1 MSDAIRSYRSSR
13 RTYYEGPTRSGGV
26 IRWIVLLFFV
36 VGCLW
41 LVWTT
46 RDSCPVER
54 VIPKN
59 QSFHFQ
65 VRDLLST
72 RQEIARS
79 PLWDTGLVPENYAEI
94 PTWIANSFGYPDWI
108 LNNLVSD
115 VCYVSGTDL
124 MTFSDLIVV
133 TRMSR
138 IGCLLERY
146 HRFLDAIE
154 DEHAGGL
161 ALRKLSGVDFYY
173 AVRGRTIVFS
183 PSRDAIIQ
191 ALTLR
196 ESDAITSLETAG
208 MDVSD
213 DLQGRMAFSPNEPL
227 GRFFERS
234 DCRLDFSP
242 TSITFSSRSVLKPD
256 WRAPLDALGLSQ
268 SPGELFVPVDG
279 GVVLAGEFG
288 VPLTEVWPALDEMT
302 AGALNDYV
310 SRWGAL
316 DRLSA
321 SEREA
326 FQAAFALLSSALG
339 TSFSLRTAGF
349 DLDGMAPM
357 PIFDLS
363 LQPTADVVNAVFNAA
378 SGSVRGTLPK
388 NGVPYIFE
396 EDGIV
401 RLSLG
406 WGNVIEPSAFWD
418 GLLFRATLHP
428 EHAAVLRETDNVMVP
443 ASGRGHLFF
452 RLRLGEVMDT
462 MGEGLLLYAENGMI
476 LGQTVDTLNA
486 SFSEVGA
493 IARRVPEISVMINYL
508 DGELSVELRLEL
520 AEAK

>member
-1 MSDAIRSYRSSR
+1 MSDAIRSYRPSR
-13 RTYYEGPTRSGGV
+13 RTYHEGPTRSGGV

-54 VIPKN
+54 VIPQN

-72 RQEIARS
+72 RQEIAHS
-79 PLWDTGLVPENYAEI
+79 PLWDTGLVPANYAGI

-124 MTFSDLIVV
+124 MAFSDLLVV

-161 ALRKLSGVDFYY
+161 ALRKLSGVNFYY

-196 ESDAITSLETAG
+196 ESDAVTSLETAG
-208 MDVSD
+208 MDVSG
-213 DLQGRMAFSPNEPL
+213 DLQGRMAFSADEPL
-227 GRFFERS
+227 GQFFERS
-234 DCRLDFSP
+234 DCRLDFEAA
-242 TSITFSSRSVLKPD
+242 SITFSSRSVLKPD
-256 WRAPLDALGLSQ
+256 WRAPLDGLGLSQ
-268 SPGELFVPVDG
+268 SPGELLVPRNG
-279 GVVLAGEFG
+279 GVLLAGEFG
-288 VPLTEVWPALDEMT
+288 VPLTEVWLALDEMT
-302 AGALNDYV
+302 AGAMNDYV

-316 DRLSA
+316 DQLSA
-321 SEREA
+321 SEQEA
-326 FQAAFALLSSALG
+326 FQATFSLLSRALG

-349 DLDGMAPM
+349 DLDGMVPM

-363 LQPTADVVNAVFNAA
+363 LQPTADVVNAALKAA
-378 SGSVRGTLPK
+378 SGSIRGTLPK

-396 EDGIV
+396 EDGIA

-406 WGNVIEPSAFWD
+406 WGDVIEPSAFWD
-418 GLLFRATLHP
+418 GPLLRTSLHP
-428 EHAAVLRETDNVMVP
+428 EHVAVLREIDNLMVP
-443 ASGRGHLFF
+443 ASGNGHLFF
-452 RLRLGEVMDT
+452 RLRLGELMDT
-462 MGEGLLLYAENGMI
+462 IGEGVFLYAENGMI
-476 LGQTVDTLNA
+476 RGQTADTLNA
-486 SFSEVGA
+486 LSSEVGV
-493 IARRVPEISVMINYL
+493 IAGRVPEISVMLNYL
-508 DGELSVELRLEL
+508 DGELAVELRLEL
-520 AEAK
+520 TETE